1 MISACKKTFYRAFGL
16 NIQSEIPLPE
26 VKTINTKGLFNNF
39 DVKIEVGDLREEWK
53 NNGNEGKFTVNNGT
67 VMFHIKNTAIFSVV
81 KGERVIV
88 SPFEHADE
96 NKIRLYLLGSC
107 MGIILLQ
114 KKILPLHGS
123 AVVIDGKAYAIIGHS
138 GAGKSTLASTLMN
151 SGYKLISDDVIAVSL
166 SENQEFIVHSSYPQ
180 QKLWE
185 ESLAKLGLP
194 ENKYFPL
201 FEREKKYAISVE
213 PSFYEGEWVPLAGIF
228 ELEKSE
234 HEQLTIEK
242 VQNSI
247 EKLPVLFHHTFRNS
261 VLNRLGLLEWHFS
274 TTASLADQVEMYRVK
289 RPTSRFTPYEI
300 QSLLLN
306 TLRKGEKKC

>member
-1 MISACKKTFYRAFGL
+1 MISTCESTFYRAFGL
-16 NIQSEIPLPE
+16 SIQSDIPLPE
-26 VKTINTKGLFNNF
+26 VKRVNGTIKNIDVNIRF
-39 DVKIEVGDLREEWK
+39 DDLRGEWK
-53 NNGNEGKFTVNNGT
+53 EYGREGKFAVINDT

-88 SPFEHADE
+88 SPFEHSDE
-96 NKIRLYLLGSC
+96 NKIRLYVLGSC

-123 AVVIDGKAYAIIGHS
+123 AAVIDGKAYAILGHS

-151 SGYKLISDDVIAVSL
+151 IGYKLISDDVIAVSL

-194 ENKYFPL
+194 ENKYSPL
-201 FEREKKYAISVE
+201 FEREKKYAIPVE
-213 PSFYEGEWVPLAGIF
+213 PSFYEGERVPLAGIF

-274 TTASLADQVEMYRVK
+274 TTASLADQVEMYRIK
-289 RPTSRFTPYEI
+289 RPTTGFTPYEI

-306 TLRKGEKKC
+306 AIRKGEKRC

>member
-1 MISACKKTFYRAFGL
+1 MIGTCEFTFYRAFGL

-26 VKTINTKGLFNNF
+26 VKRMKEILNHI
-39 DVKIEVGDLREEWK
+39 DVNIGVGDLREEWK
-53 NNGNEGKFTVNNGT
+53 EHGKEGKFAVINDT

-88 SPFEHADE
+88 SPFENADE

-114 KKILPLHGS
+114 RKILPLHGS
-123 AVVIDGKAYAIIGHS
+123 AVLIDGKVYAIIGHS
-138 GAGKSTLASTLMN
+138 GAGKSTLASTLMKT
-151 SGYKLISDDVIAVSL
+151 GYKLISDDVIAVSL
-166 SENQEFIVHSSYPQ
+166 SENQEIIVHSSYPQ

-185 ESLAKLGLP
+185 ESLEKLDLP
-194 ENKYFPL
+194 MNQYSRL
-201 FEREKKYAISVE
+201 FEREKKYAIPVGSY
-213 PSFYEGEWVPLAGIF
+213 FHNGERMPLAGIF

-234 HEQLTIEK
+234 QEQLTIEK
-242 VQNSI
+242 VQKSI

-274 TTASLADQVEMYRVK
+274 STASLADQVEMYKIK
-289 RPTSRFTPYEI
+289 RPTSGFTPYEI

-306 TLRKGEKKC
+306 TIRKGEKRC

>member
-1 MISACKKTFYRAFGL
+1 MVGTCEITFYRAFGL

-26 VKTINTKGLFNNF
+26 VKRMKEILNHI
-39 DVKIEVGDLREEWK
+39 DVNIGVDDLREEWK
-53 NNGNEGKFTVNNGT
+53 EYGKEGKFAVINDTI
-67 VMFHIKNTAIFSVV
+67 MFHIKNTAIFSVV

-114 KKILPLHGS
+114 RKILPLHGS

-138 GAGKSTLASTLMN
+138 GAGKSTLASTLMKT
-151 SGYKLISDDVIAVSL
+151 GYKLISDDVIAVSL
-166 SENQEFIVHSSYPQ
+166 SENQEIIVHSSYPQ

-185 ESLAKLGLP
+185 ESLEKLDLP
-194 ENKYFPL
+194 MNQYSPL
-201 FEREKKYAISVE
+201 FEREKKYAIPVE
-213 PSFYEGEWVPLAGIF
+213 PSFYEGERVPLAGIF

-242 VQNSI
+242 VQKSI

-274 TTASLADQVEMYRVK
+274 STASLADQVEMYKIK
-289 RPTSRFTPYEI
+289 RPTSGFTPYEI

-306 TLRKGEKKC
+306 TIRKGEKRC